1 MDKARKLVEYG
12 RNNRNGAI
20 RHMSKVMKM
29 LGGSGL
35 VAVLGV
41 MLLGFS
47 GAFNAT
53 TVSAESPPNPPSR
66 FVGSVKIDGT
76 NAPAGTTIEAK
87 IGTTTCGV
95 SSVFTA
101 SGESRYAL
109 DSPALDPGAN
119 PNCGTDGA
127 VVTFYI
133 GGKLANET
141 GKWANYQLGTV
152 NLTFTTPTPATT
164 ATPGAGATP
173 SKTPGA
179 PVTGNSS
186 STGES
191 TAIWLFAV
199 LGMGALAFGV
209 GGVTAARRSR

>member
-1 MDKARKLVEYG
+1 MGEAKRPVEYG
-12 RNNRNGAI
+12 RNNRNGAS
-20 RHMSKVMKM
+20 RHMTKVMKM

-35 VAVLGV
+35 AAVLGV
-41 MLLGFS
+41 VLLGFS

-66 FVGSVKIDGT
+66 FVGSVKVDGT

-87 IGTTTCGV
+87 IGTTTCGIA
-95 SSVFTA
+95 SVFTA
-101 SGESRYAL
+101 SGESRYTL

-127 VVTFYI
+127 VLTFTV

-152 NLTFTTPTPATT
+152 NLTVTTAVATTTT
-164 ATPGAGATP
+164 ATP
-173 SKTPGA
+173 SRTPGA
-179 PVTGNSS
+179 PATGNSG

-209 GGVTAARRSR
+209 GGATVARRSR

>member
-95 SSVFTA
+95 ASAFTA
-101 SGESRYAL
+101 SGETRYSL

-152 NLTFTTPTPATT
+152 NLTYTTPTPAPAAS
-164 ATPGAGATP
+164 ATPA
-173 SKTPGA
+173 KTPAA
-179 PVTGNSS
+179 PNPGNSGS
-186 STGES
+186 SGES